1 MRKGGGGMRR
11 KYWIA
16 LLTAPPGD
24 HCELHEPKAPSYARA
39 ETEMLWLPLRYGFV
53 LKNYTPAQFP
63 VAHED
68 WGTLIGFAVCLEDV
82 GPQFDT
88 WAYFDYHQTHHIPI
102 GGRAEFAVGEIA
114 VTGVF

>member
-39 ETEMLWLPLRYGFV
+39 ETEMLWFPLHFGYM
-53 LKNYTPAQFP
+53 LKNYTEAVFP
-63 VAHED
+63 TAIED
-68 WGTLIGFAVCLEDV
+68 WGSVMAFATCWGPH

-88 WAYFDYHQTHHIPI
+88 WERLNFRAAPEILKGAQATFSPGNLLIVRPI
-102 GGRAEFAVGEIA
+102 
-114 VTGVF
+114 